1 MERRKVRVAI
11 IGAGWWSTYT
21 HIPGLLE
28 HPDAQLVAICDRS
41 QDALDRA
48 TEKYGPLKTYLDYK
62 EMLARERLDGVVVAV
77 NHNVHTQI
85 TRDCLN
91 AGLPVLLEKPMT
103 LKAIDAHELEDL
115 AKEKGLALIIGYPWH
130 YTAATKKAK
139 EILATGALGRVQY
152 MSCLF
157 AAPVV
162 EFFRANDAAYQGL
175 FQYPVTGPGNAYA
188 DPKVSGGGQGY
199 LQVTHSAATMFFISG
214 LEPERVSAFMEN
226 WDVPVDLVDGITVK
240 CKPVKGAPGGAS
252 AIAVLGSTG
261 NMCAPCGTH
270 FEVRVYCESGHV
282 VLDQA
287 TGTVFARNHDGTEE
301 IFGPLP
307 PEELYPRFAP
317 LNNFIDVILGRGEN
331 GSPASIGVT
340 VVEMLDAAYRSAKDG
355 GRPISVAEVLAS
367 RGE

>member
-1 MERRKVRVAI
+1 MERRKARIAV

-28 HPDAQLVAICDRS
+28 HLDADLVAVCDRS
-41 QDALDRA
+41 QAALDRA
-48 TEKYGPLKTYLDYK
+48 TEKYGPLNTYTDYK
-62 EMLARERLDGVVVAV
+62 EMLPREQLDGVVVAV
-77 NHNVHTQI
+77 NHNVHTEI

-91 AGLPVLLEKPMT
+91 AGLQVLLEKPMT

-115 AKEKGLALIIGYPWH
+115 AQAKGLTLIIGYPWH
-130 YTAATKKAK
+130 YTAATQKAR
-139 EILATGALGRVQY
+139 EILATGKLGRIQY

-162 EFFRANDAAYQGL
+162 EFFRSNDTAYKGL
-175 FQYPVTGPGNAYA
+175 FQYPVTGPGNVYA

-199 LQVTHSAATMFFISG
+199 LQVTHSAAAMFFISG
-214 LEPERVSAFMEN
+214 LQPERVSAFMEN
-226 WDVPVDLVDGITVK
+226 WDVPVDLVDAITVK
-240 CKPVKGAPGGAS
+240 CKPVNGGS
-252 AIAVLGSTG
+252 AVAVIGSTG

-270 FEVRVYCESGHV
+270 FEVRAYCENGHV

-317 LNNFIDVILGRGEN
+317 LNNFVDVILGRGEN

-355 GRPISVAEVLAS
+355 GRPVSVAEVLSS